1 MSQVKR
7 IYTHETRA
15 VTAGGVVNF
24 QCPSF
29 DTIDDV
35 QLEFTNSGAPCTL
48 ANILSSINRIEATID
63 GQNWISTPIG
73 LLANLYTFMGNKTY
87 TATAQVNVFSL
98 NLARLMFDKPEDRDF
113 FAIGTLNV
121 ETIQVRVYVG
131 GTVTAVTDVT
141 LKTVRRSIQSGL
153 SSYIQ
158 VIDYPQTMNAAGISS
173 IETLPRDS
181 NDSYLA
187 VLAYAGTGGVISEG
201 ECVLNGN
208 SIVNLTSLNAMN
220 ANAQLRGFAPVSGI
234 YPYIFCDG
242 TARSVLPMQGITE
255 LRLKTTFTTAP
266 STGQYDLLAISV
278 KNTPQAVI
286 NAVAAV

>member
-7 IYTHETRA
+7 IYTHSSDT
-15 VTAGGVVNF
+15 VSAGKVCNF
-24 QCPSF
+24 NLPVF

-35 QLEFTNSGAPCTL
+35 QLSFGNSGAAATL
-48 ANILSSINRIEATID
+48 SNILTSISRVEATID
-63 GQNWISTPIG
+63 GQNWISAPLA

-87 TATAQVNVFSL
+87 TGTAQTNVFSL

-113 FAIGTLNV
+113 FAIGTQNV
-121 ETIQVRVYVG
+121 ETMQIRVYCG
-131 GTVTAVTDVT
+131 TTVTGVTDVT
-141 LKTVRRSIQSGL
+141 VKSVRRSIQSGL

-158 VIDYPQTMNAAGISS
+158 VIDYPQQMNAAGISS

-181 NDSYLA
+181 MDSYLA
-187 VLAYAGTGGVISEG
+187 ILAYAGAGGVISGG

-208 SIVNLTSLNAMN
+208 SIINLTTMNEMN

-234 YPYIFCDG
+234 YPYVFCDG
-242 TARSVLPMQGITE
+242 TARSVLPMQGVTE

-266 STGQYDLLAISV
+266 TGGQYDLLAISV
-278 KNTPQAVI
+278 KNTPAAVI
-286 NAVAAV
+286 EAVAAV

>member
-7 IYTHETRA
+7 IYTHETRP
-15 VTAGGVVNF
+15 VSAGGLVNF
-24 QCPSF
+24 NLPVF
-29 DTIDDV
+29 DTIDDI
-35 QLEFTNSGAPCTL
+35 QLEFTNSNAPSTL
-48 ANILSSINRIEATID
+48 ANILSSITRVESTID
-63 GQNWISTPIG
+63 GQNWISAPLS

-87 TATAQVNVFSL
+87 TGTAQVNVFSL

-113 FAIGTLNV
+113 FALGTLNV

-131 GTVTAVTDVT
+131 GTVTGVTDVT
-141 LKTVRRSIQSGL
+141 LKSVRRSIQSGL

-181 NDSYLA
+181 ADSYLC
-187 VLAYAGTGGVISEG
+187 VLASAGTGGVISEG

-208 SIVNLTSLNAMN
+208 SIINLTSLNTMN

-234 YPYIFCDG
+234 YPYVFCDG

-286 NAVAAV
+286 DAVAAV

>member
-7 IYTHETRA
+7 IYTHETKQISA
-15 VTAGGVVNF
+15 SAVVNLT
-24 QCPSF
+24 CPAF
-29 DTIDDV
+29 DLIDDV
-35 QLEFTNSGAPCTL
+35 QLEFLNSGSPCTL

-63 GQNWISTPIG
+63 GQNWISAPIG
-73 LLANLYTFMGNKTY
+73 LLANLYSFMGNKTY
-87 TATAQVNVFSL
+87 TGTAQVNVFSL

-173 IETLPRDS
+173 IESLPKDS
-181 NDSYLA
+181 NDSFLA

-234 YPYIFCDG
+234 YPYVFCDG

-255 LRLKTTFTTAP
+255 LRFKTTFTTAP

-286 NAVAAV
+286 DAVAAV

>member
-24 QCPSF
+24 NLPVF
-29 DTIDDV
+29 DTIDDI
-35 QLEFTNSGAPCTL
+35 QLEFTNSGAASTL
-48 ANILSSINRIEATID
+48 ANILSSITRVESTID
-63 GQNWISTPIG
+63 GQNWISAPLF

-87 TATAQVNVFSL
+87 TGTAQVNVFSL

-113 FAIGTLNV
+113 FALGTANV

-131 GTVTAVTDVT
+131 GTVTGVSDVT
-141 LKTVRRSIQSGL
+141 LKSVRRSIQSGL
-153 SSYIQ
+153 SSCIQ

-208 SIVNLTSLNAMN
+208 SIINLTSLNTMN

-234 YPYIFCDG
+234 YPYVFCDG

-286 NAVAAV
+286 DAVAAV

>member
-7 IYTHETRA
+7 IDTHETRS
-15 VTAGGVVNF
+15 VSAGAVVNF
-24 QCPSF
+24 QCPAY

-63 GQNWISTPIG
+63 GQNWISAPIG

-87 TATAQVNVFSL
+87 TGTAQVNVFSL

-141 LKTVRRSIQSGL
+141 LKTVRRTVQSGL

-187 VLAYAGTGGVISEG
+187 VLAYAGTGGVISQG

-208 SIVNLTSLNAMN
+208 SIVNITSLNAMN

-234 YPYIFCDG
+234 YPYVFCDG

-266 STGQYDLLAISV
+266 STGQYDLLAISI

-286 NAVAAV
+286 DAVAAV